1 MKKILLLLFALIGAF
16 QVKAQQFT
24 LKPSDSLLFKTP
36 KNFQKFNLNDS
47 TLFKGFSTL
56 PKSNQLVLEGFNGN
70 EKNAE
75 VFYSRMS
82 VLKIHSNDKMPVA
95 KLYSVDRMPIKRIKV
110 IDPLEFTEEIY
121 SLKSSWNK
129 PLLKILIH

>member
-36 KNFQKFNLNDS
+36 KNFQKFKLNDS
-47 TLFKGFSTL
+47 ILFKGFLTL
-56 PKSNQLVLEGFNGN
+56 PKSNQMALMGGLNEN

-75 VFYSRMS
+75 VFYSRMP

-95 KLYSVDRMPIKRIKV
+95 KLYNADRMPIKRIKV
-110 IDPLEFTEEIY
+110 IDPLASQKKFI
-121 SLKSSWNK
+121 
-129 PLLKILIH
+129 P